1 MKRSIG
7 SIDTRQ
13 NEAVSSPKSA
23 VGAVIGESSAVHAN
37 GPQSHRQP
45 RRRSSQQTSY
55 TSGSAYLSRSRR
67 GGFGSRSSMFRI
79 S

>member
-1 MKRSIG
+1 MKRSIV
-7 SIDTRQ
+7 SIDARKSQ
-13 NEAVSSPKSA
+13 AAGSAKSA
-23 VGAVIGESSAVHAN
+23 IGAVVGQSSAAQAN
-37 GPQSHRQP
+37 SPQSHLQP
-45 RRRSSQQTSY
+45 RRRSSQQASY